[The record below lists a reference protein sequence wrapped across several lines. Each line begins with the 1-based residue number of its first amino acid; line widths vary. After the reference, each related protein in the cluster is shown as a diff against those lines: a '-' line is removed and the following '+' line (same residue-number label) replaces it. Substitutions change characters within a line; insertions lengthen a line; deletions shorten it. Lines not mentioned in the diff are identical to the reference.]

1 VPEALNL
8 IDDQRPEQRSRAL
21 ALLDE
26 LEAQAAFPG
35 AHRLGITGTP
45 GAGKSTLIDAL
56 LRLLRARGET
66 LAVLAIDPSSRTSGG
81 ALLGDRVRMR
91 AAGDDPGVFI
101 RSMAA
106 RERLGGTA
114 AGAQAAVLILASV
127 FDRVL
132 VETVGVGQSESDVQ
146 SLVDTLLLVA
156 NPSSGDSLQFM
167 KAGLLEW
174 PDIFAVNKADL
185 GAEASRTKSELESG
199 LAVGHGDRDAW
210 QTRVLQISARNGS
223 GLPQLVEALDAHR
236 DHLASS
242 DSLAKRRAAG
252 RLAHLTG
259 TLLERFGSRGLEA
272 LGGRER
278 LALRLHE
285 EGSGKTFS
293 FTAQL
298 EAELDAVLAAR
309 S

>member
-1 VPEALNL
+1 MPEALNL

-114 AGAQAAVLILASV
+114 AGAVELA
-127 FDRVL
+127 
-132 VETVGVGQSESDVQ
+132 
-146 SLVDTLLLVA
+146 
-156 NPSSGDSLQFM
+156 
-167 KAGLLEW
+167 
-174 PDIFAVNKADL
+174 IY
-185 GAEASRTKSELESG
+185 AEDE
-199 LAVGHGDRDAW
+199 
-210 QTRVLQISARNGS
+210 
-223 GLPQLVEALDAHR
+223 
-236 DHLASS
+236 
-242 DSLAKRRAAG
+242 
-252 RLAHLTG
+252 
-259 TLLERFGSRGLEA
+259 
-272 LGGRER
+272 
-278 LALRLHE
+278 
-285 EGSGKTFS
+285 
-293 FTAQL
+293 
-298 EAELDAVLAAR
+298 
-309 S
+309 